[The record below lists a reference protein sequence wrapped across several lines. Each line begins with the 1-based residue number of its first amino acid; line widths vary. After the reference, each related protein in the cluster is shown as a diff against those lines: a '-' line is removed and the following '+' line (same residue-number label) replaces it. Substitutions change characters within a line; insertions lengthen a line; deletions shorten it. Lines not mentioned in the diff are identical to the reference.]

1 MPIPFSK
8 AASLPNT
15 LLASLPQAEWD
26 LLRPSMR
33 RRYVVAGQ
41 CLHEQGGD
49 PEHAFFIEEGIA
61 SLALKGSRGRST
73 VQVAMVGREGLV
85 SGLSLL
91 ANSPAATDATMLFPG
106 NVLSIPIEV
115 LLQRMAE
122 LPVLKQAC
130 MRYLAALITQ
140 VIEISADSAQQNLV
154 QRCVRWI
161 LMTHDR
167 MGDTDLLVTHETIAN
182 LLGVRR
188 PGVTLAMAALQDEGL
203 IHASRG
209 RIRIM
214 KRAGLEAIYGDAS
227 AWPVA
232 SATAEP
238 RHNRLMSSQLEAPVA
253 R

>member
-1 MPIPFSK
+1 MPIPFST
-8 AASLPNT
+8 AVSLPNA

-26 LLRPSMR
+26 LLRSSVR

-61 SLALKGSRGRST
+61 SLALKGSGGRST

-115 LLQRMAE
+115 LLQRTTE
-122 LPVLKQAC
+122 LPVLKQVC
-130 MRYLAALITQ
+130 MRYLAALVTQ
-140 VIEISADSAQQNLV
+140 VMEISADSAQQNLV

-161 LMTHDR
+161 LMAHDR
-167 MGDTDLLVTHETIAN
+167 MGDSDLLVTHETMAN

-209 RIRIM
+209 RIRIV
-214 KRAGLEAIYGDAS
+214 KRAGLEAICGDAPARS
-227 AWPVA
+227 MPG
-232 SATAEP
+232 TAPER
-238 RHNRLMSSQLEAPVA
+238 RHNGLMSSRLEASDA